1 METACNRKNS
11 GPLWFHY
18 RQVSLYQCTASKVQ
32 LLVHFLPT
40 PVPISFSSRRKI
52 VMKLNVSI
60 LVDDEYNVCL
70 GGNSSTQLSH
80 GYCYKKIVLHT
91 FRSQFFLVFY
101 A

>member
-1 METACNRKNS
+1 
-11 GPLWFHY
+11 
-18 RQVSLYQCTASKVQ
+18 
-32 LLVHFLPT
+32 
-40 PVPISFSSRRKI
+40 
-52 VMKLNVSI
+52 MKLNVSI